1 MNMYSGTFL
10 ARYPCDFFFGMK
22 ITDYIPLD
30 YKRVCMQ
37 NMKYPYFN
45 FYDSVIFPFFNCKF
59 ELLIGDSTF
68 SVVKFYFCP
77 KVYSTLLYHNF
88 TQWVNLC

>member
-1 MNMYSGTFL
+1 MSMYSGTFL
-10 ARYPCDFFFGMK
+10 ARYPFDFFFGMK

-45 FYDSVIFPFFNCKF
+45 F
-59 ELLIGDSTF
+59 
-68 SVVKFYFCP
+68 
-77 KVYSTLLYHNF
+77 
-88 TQWVNLC
+88 